1 MPGTVT
7 ISNSGKMQVLSG
19 GTRVTPVFKRPWH
32 KSIGTLLTPDML
44 ATGKGC
50 PLEEREQAD
59 PVKVAMDDGPWMHFK
74 NSNTPYGFHRM
85 VIPQKCLP
93 EAQLRSLGGFPKIS
107 SALRIAGEIAKNSG
121 LKRTAI
127 GVHVGWLAGQNLP
140 HLHWHVTE
148 PMLKLNITGGPLAGE
163 LDTPISDADAFM
175 ASPLLLARCDGY
187 RTGQC
192 AVIPHQD
199 IRDNSEPF
207 AFLMGWNDA
216 GTWKHELAQF
226 LTDLV
231 ALYNDKFKSDEGLA
245 PDFNIAINVGDG
257 YIDSITYTPILNH
270 AGFDNH
276 AAVMD
281 GGAFVIAWPHAKT
294 AKWLRGEPDEDK

>member
-1 MPGTVT
+1 MPTGNLVISRNGT
-7 ISNSGKMQVLSG
+7 MQVLSG
-19 GTRVTPVFKRPWH
+19 GTRITPVFKRPWH
-32 KSIGTLLTPDML
+32 RSIGEAITPDML

-50 PLEEREQAD
+50 PFEERPQTD
-59 PVKVAMDDGPWMHFK
+59 PVKLEMDDGVWMHFQ
-74 NSNTPYGFHRM
+74 NSNTPYGFHRV
-85 VIPQKCLP
+85 VIPEKCMP
-93 EAQLRSLGGFPKIS
+93 EDQLRSLGGFPKIS
-107 SALRIAGEIAKNSG
+107 SALRIAGEIAKNNE
-121 LKRTAI
+121 LKRMAI

-140 HLHWHVTE
+140 HLHYHVTE
-148 PMLKLNITGGPLAGE
+148 PMPKLAVSGGPLGGE
-163 LDTPISDADAFM
+163 LDTPISPADEFM
-175 ASPLLLARCDGY
+175 ASPLLTARCAGY

-199 IRDNSEPF
+199 IRDHSEPF
-207 AFLMGWNDA
+207 AFLMGWNDG

-226 LTDLV
+226 LADLV
-231 ALYNDKFKSDEGLA
+231 ALYNNKFKSDEGLA
-245 PDFNIAINVGDG
+245 PDFNIAINVGNG

-294 AKWLRGEPDEDK
+294 ARHLRGEKDEG